1 MNTWYK
7 HCLVV
12 YTCSQGIKI
21 CLGEKEKTSARYYA
35 PILMDISGQNETTA
49 FFIERLVMTS
59 LEQQTKL
66 SDPPSNLAAI
76 FLDIAS
82 VISTIPTQTRFQ
94 ARDNRT
100 RLLASIM
107 TMNLLWAVWM
117 IFIERIVVGMQWTAV
132 ADLRLS
138 ALLWNTVAAVV
149 WTGHIEHGLSAL
161 WQHHTSA
168 RYQWMY
174 WYWTALVI
182 SLLSQVPIQVIV
194 YVPPMLWG
202 DAVWSEVRWSWTL
215 ALLFSPVIGIY
226 FGMIQVKL
234 ESILGLA
241 SSRISQRR
249 EVSKVSAPGSCPASH
264 CCRGR

>member
-7 HCLVV
+7 HRLVI

-21 CLGEKEKTSARYYA
+21 CLEEKEKTSARYYA

-49 FFIERLVMTS
+49 FFTERLVMTS

-66 SDPPSNLAAI
+66 SDPPSNLASI

-194 YVPPMLWG
+194 YIPPMLWG

-234 ESILGLA
+234 ESILDLA

-249 EVSKVSAPGSCPASH
+249 EVSKVSAPESCPAPH
-264 CCRGR
+264 CYRGR